1 MRIIETAL
9 AVVNPFHEDTA
20 HKDHLLFDEPDLAGP
35 VLFAIVLGAALT
47 LSGGETRFGCIYGLS
62 IGSVFAMFF
71 IAQLMG
77 QSAAA
82 TPAKSAADKRLP
94 LKLVSI
100 REVAS
105 ALGYGQ
111 LPVVW
116 LAVLGIAMPLQS
128 LVGALLAVG
137 AVALATRAASA
148 QFCRLTGNPE
158 HQLLMAYPCG
168 LVYLAF
174 VLVVIF

>member
-77 QSAAA
+77 QSLGA
-82 TPAKSAADKRLP
+82 PEKSAADKRLT

-116 LAVLGIAMPLQS
+116 LAVLGIVMPLQS